1 MYLLRRLPYTGFI
14 GQWGHTGHT
23 EGYLKDSEVAYVGTH
38 RHSSGGD
45 HPYEFTYMF
54 KLAIDLPAKVTEVV
68 LPDNK
73 DIVIFA
79 ATLVNDDTFPIYPA
93 TELFRTANKNK
104 TRPMRIFARKVD

>member
-1 MYLLRRLPYTGFI
+1 MNDD
-14 GQWGHTGHT
+14 
-23 EGYLKDSEVAYVGTH
+23 GYPHKPLQSLSDSL
-38 RHSSGGD
+38 
-45 HPYEFTYMF
+45 PYEFTYMF